1 MKKIGEGLKEKR
13 VLITQS
19 NDFMGPALCDAF
31 KLYGA
36 EVIESDVPLL
46 TSTAVTKLANEIGPV
61 DVIVANLMSPN
72 FGQCVFTTDD
82 IEWHNHF
89 RYMVNPLPWL
99 AKSFVPAMIE
109 RGGGK
114 FIVMSSVTAQRYVP
128 NTVGAAYAAARGA
141 QISWAQAVGVELAQR
156 NVIVNSIAQGF
167 VDNPTFYSIAV
178 KENPDIDNHLNL
190 TPAKR
195 LGKPE
200 ECTSLAIY
208 LASDE
213 SNFVIGQ
220 CLSVS
225 GGWL

>member
-1 MKKIGEGLKEKR
+1 MKKIGESLKEKR

-19 NDFMGPALCDAF
+19 NDFMGPALCEAF

-36 EVIESDVPLL
+36 EVIASDIPLL
-46 TSTAVTKLANEIGPV
+46 TSTSVTKLANEIGNV

-72 FGQCVFTTDD
+72 FGNCTFTTDD

-99 AKSFVPAMIE
+99 VKSFVPSMIE
-109 RGGGK
+109 KGGGK
-114 FIVMSSVTAQRYVP
+114 FIVMSSVTAHRYVA

-156 NVIVNSIAQGF
+156 NVIVNAIAQGF
-167 VDNPTFYSIAV
+167 VDNPTFYSTKV
-178 KENPDIDNHLNL
+178 KENPDFVNHLNL
-190 TPAKR
+190 TVAKR

-208 LASDE
+208 LASQE
-213 SNFVIGQ
+213 SNFLIGQ
-220 CLSVS
+220 CLPVS

>member
-1 MKKIGEGLKEKR
+1 MKKIGESLKEKR

-19 NDFMGPALCDAF
+19 NDFMGPALCEAF

-46 TSTAVTKLANEIGPV
+46 TNTAVTRLANEIGHV

-99 AKSFVPAMIE
+99 AKSFVPGMIKK
-109 RGGGK
+109 GGGK
-114 FIVMSSVTAQRYVP
+114 FIVMSSVTAHRYVA

-141 QISWAQAVGVELAQR
+141 QISWTQAVGVELAQR
-156 NVIVNSIAQGF
+156 NVIVNAIAQGF
-167 VDNPTFYSIAV
+167 VDNPTFYSTEV
-178 KENPDIDNHLNL
+178 KESADFVNHLNL
-190 TPAKR
+190 TLAKR
-195 LGKPE
+195 LGKSE

-213 SNFVIGQ
+213 SNFLIGQ
-220 CLSVS
+220 CFPVS